1 MVNISIQNSKFKDKM
16 NSADIKQLCKD
27 VEEHAGLHL
36 ESKRDYIKLA
46 ELISQALNEPMS
58 YSTLMRL
65 WGYRIS
71 FSRPSAHSLSVLARY
86 CGYDSFTAYCNELHN
101 RGCESAFTLSPLSV
115 LSNSL
120 KVGTLLRLTW
130 QPNREC
136 YLRYLGNM
144 QYSVLYVENAKLPQG
159 SVLTCPMLAQGEPF
173 YADKVTHNGSLLG
186 SYVAGRDSGIHFEF
200 VQSNTLPKRLA
211 KV

>member
-1 MVNISIQNSKFKDKM
+1 MNISIQNLKFKDKM

-46 ELISQALNEPMS
+46 ELISQALNESMS

-71 FSRPSAHSLSVLARY
+71 FSHPSAYTLSVLARY

-120 KVGTLLRLTW
+120 KVGTLLRL
-130 QPNREC
+130 
-136 YLRYLGNM
+136 
-144 QYSVLYVENAKLPQG
+144 
-159 SVLTCPMLAQGEPF
+159 
-173 YADKVTHNGSLLG
+173 HGSLTV
-186 SYVAGRDSGIHFEF
+186 SAICAIWAICNIACCMWKMPNCHRVVCS
-200 VQSNTLPKRLA
+200 LA
-211 KV
+211 LC